1 MHSEQPRHDPGGHDH
16 NERADERQDR
26 RREKHC
32 IPERHHPGRHS
43 SARSTRSSRV
53 QAPLWLPGA
62 VEAGVGRRKMD
73 RVVVGRSLVDE
84 HLDALAVGVEKEVP
98 GALEQPLATGGLS
111 SMRSMV
117 ASPPVTC
124 SPATRTRS
132 PTVRVRAV
140 VAADCPPSVRSPP
153 CPPPV
158 RRSRSTRT
166 PAGTRNTRSS
176 PSPSTHTRLV
186 RSTGRNVD
194 PSYRSIRTS
203 GSSDRTRRQGG
214 IAVSSPAART
224 PSTPKLPIWLSTRH
238 VTSSGRSEVVVA
250 LGRLE
255 RRDHIRLLAGR
266 TGHCTPRRRRR
277 LDLIYH
283 CGHLRARVSPRPTC
297 TNTRTPDKYYY
308 AK

>member
-1 MHSEQPRHDPGGHDH
+1 
-16 NERADERQDR
+16 
-26 RREKHC
+26 
-32 IPERHHPGRHS
+32 
-43 SARSTRSSRV
+43 
-53 QAPLWLPGA
+53 
-62 VEAGVGRRKMD
+62 MD

-84 HLDALAVGVEKEVP
+84 HPDALAVGVEKEVP
-98 GALEQPLATGGLS
+98 GALEQLARNGRAVS

-153 CPPPV
+153 RPPPV

-203 GSSDRTRRQGG
+203 GSSGSDSATRRYV
-214 IAVSSPAART
+214 VSSPAART

-238 VTSSGRSEVVVA
+238 VTSSGA
-250 LGRLE
+250 I
-255 RRDHIRLLAGR
+255 RRW
-266 TGHCTPRRRRR
+266 
-277 LDLIYH
+277 
-283 CGHLRARVSPRPTC
+283 S
-297 TNTRTPDKYYY
+297 
-308 AK
+308 